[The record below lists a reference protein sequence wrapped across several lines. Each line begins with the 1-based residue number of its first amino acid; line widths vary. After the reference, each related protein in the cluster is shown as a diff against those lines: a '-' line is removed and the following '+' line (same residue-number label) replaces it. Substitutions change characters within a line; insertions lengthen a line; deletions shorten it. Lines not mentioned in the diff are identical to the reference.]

1 MNVSSGARILFPLL
15 FAIPFLFISAVS
27 IIRGKEKMV
36 EKSIFAGMSLLLAWS
51 LTFLGLILTMFIPV
65 PDVTEVYEQDKAYYV
80 EQTANVPEGYSFQLY
95 EKYGLFKKR
104 VAETEWRWN
113 SVSLDGATIN
123 LVPVEGY
130 STNYVYN
137 IERKVLGR
145 GTVFSR

>member
-1 MNVSSGARILFPLL
+1 
-15 FAIPFLFISAVS
+15 
-27 IIRGKEKMV
+27 
-36 EKSIFAGMSLLLAWS
+36 
-51 LTFLGLILTMFIPV
+51 MFIPV